1 MQVSIDK
8 AGRIVVP
15 KPLRDRL
22 DLRPD
27 TRLEIVETPDGIVL
41 KPPSQELVWKHDE
54 NGHLVYTGSVPA
66 DINWDTLVDDMRDE
80 RIRKI
85 GGR

>member
-15 KPLRDRL
+15 KTLRERFG
-22 DLRPD
+22 LRPD
-27 TRLEIVETPDGIVL
+27 TTLEMVEGPDGILL
-41 KPPSQELVWKHDE
+41 KPPSQESVWRHDE

-85 GGR
+85 AGR